1 MGLVTPGFELDY
13 ENNSMQRGGG
23 RVLPYVVIPAG
34 SFTTDIETI
43 RKAVSDEVVNSI
55 VDALTK
61 VMPEGGFRRPAV
73 EKPEERTFIGTLQ
86 EINRYF
92 YSKWWTDGLPIIP
105 PTKKAVEEMLQ
116 GTDLPRDME
125 LGVMEP
131 RGGILTVETI
141 AINAVMAGCLPIHMP
156 VLIAGMKALLK
167 VTYPV
172 VTASTGSWSRSWII
186 NGPIRKD
193 LNINCRSGAVGPGW
207 LSNSC
212 IGRALGLIVQNTG
225 GARPG
230 VHDMGTL
237 GNPGKYTTVIGENEE
252 ESPWTPLHVERGY
265 SKDDST
271 ITFAAP
277 NSYIQFIAT
286 TPKDVLREL
295 RTRIMHGLVWP
306 GRVFALIP
314 PENANEM
321 AKAGWTKQDI
331 KRFLVQ
337 YTRIPKAKSP
347 LKQMPRERW
356 PKEFEALDDDDLLPV
371 FPNERMIDIVVTGG
385 PGRWIA
391 LLGPS
396 VVDVA
401 TEKIELPSNWKELV
415 EKYKGALMKET

>member
-186 NGPIRKD
+186 NG
-193 LNINCRSGAVGPGW
+193 
-207 LSNSC
+207 
-212 IGRALGLIVQNTG
+212 
-225 GARPG
+225 
-230 VHDMGTL
+230 
-237 GNPGKYTTVIGENEE
+237 
-252 ESPWTPLHVERGY
+252 
-265 SKDDST
+265 
-271 ITFAAP
+271 
-277 NSYIQFIAT
+277 
-286 TPKDVLREL
+286 
-295 RTRIMHGLVWP
+295 
-306 GRVFALIP
+306 
-314 PENANEM
+314 
-321 AKAGWTKQDI
+321 
-331 KRFLVQ
+331 
-337 YTRIPKAKSP
+337 
-347 LKQMPRERW
+347 
-356 PKEFEALDDDDLLPV
+356 
-371 FPNERMIDIVVTGG
+371 
-385 PGRWIA
+385 
-391 LLGPS
+391 
-396 VVDVA
+396 
-401 TEKIELPSNWKELV
+401 
-415 EKYKGALMKET
+415 